1 MVSVIGTAIFR
12 SDISIF
18 KLPLDIAF
26 DLDFL
31 KQDHRNIVNL
41 TGAFYIFYTKVS
53 VLYSSVKEKKLHSLL
68 S

>member
-41 TGAFYIFYTKVS
+41 TGAFYTKVS